1 MAPVTR
7 TVVSE
12 AGSARKGCAA
22 GAGAGG
28 EAAEEARSGP
38 RPRRRVAVP
47 GKERDRGAGRVDDD
61 GVAVLVVGRRGDRR
75 RAAMAVAAAAVLDG
89 MREAE
94 RRATW
99 TGRREIG
106 GV

>member
-1 MAPVTR
+1 VTR

-12 AGSARKGCAA
+12 AVSVRKGCAA

-61 GVAVLVVGRRGDRR
+61 GVAALVVGRRGDRR
-75 RAAMAVAAAAVLDG
+75 RAAMAVAAAAAAAVLDG